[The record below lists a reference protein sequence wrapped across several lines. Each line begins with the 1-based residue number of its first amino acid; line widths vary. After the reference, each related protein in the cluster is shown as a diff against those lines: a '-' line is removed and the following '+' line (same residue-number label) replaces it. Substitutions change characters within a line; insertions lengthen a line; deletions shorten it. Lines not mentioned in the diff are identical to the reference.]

1 MKKSVSLN
9 KISRNPIY
17 SFHTFISSSLLR
29 HLYTLSP
36 RLSPIQRLSTTTYTF
51 HTFFFQHRVE
61 MISVRSI
68 LIAVLSAVTTVSA
81 VDRTSNPKLVA
92 DLKSAA
98 TALDRQALL
107 TDKDWIFDFT
117 KQEKWT
123 YSPGS
128 KSSSFFHA

>member
-1 MKKSVSLN
+1 
-9 KISRNPIY
+9 
-17 SFHTFISSSLLR
+17 
-29 HLYTLSP
+29 
-36 RLSPIQRLSTTTYTF
+36 
-51 HTFFFQHRVE
+51 

-128 KSSSFFHA
+128 KSLSFFHA